1 MMIGRVLNDRYE
13 IVQFVGQGG
22 MAKVYLGFDKVLNRD
37 VAIKVLQEEFTDNE
51 QFLNKFKR
59 EAQAAGKLSHPHIV
73 NIYDTGIDN
82 NIYYIV
88 MEYVDGGTLK
98 DYINAK
104 GKLSYRESINY
115 ALAIASALSQA
126 HKNNI
131 IHRDVKP
138 QNILLTRAK
147 RLPKVADFGI
157 ARAITSST
165 MTMVDETMGS
175 VHYLSPEQARGGY
188 LDARSDL
195 YSLGILLYEMVTGKL
210 PFDSDSPVAV
220 ALMQIQEDIVPL
232 RDIDP
237 EAPKGL
243 EVIIQNLTAKSP
255 NDRYQDAASLIE
267 DLKKVRSDFNAHINR
282 IGMDDTS
289 PTERIPIIRDE
300 EIEQV
305 PKRVALEN
313 TDDYDKLR
321 EDEVEKD
328 KKDKKDKKK
337 KKDKE
342 GKTNWFTKLPLK
354 MKILTGVLAV
364 ILIAG
369 IVFAGTR
376 IFAKEITVPSVV
388 NMTQAEAIATLEKAG
403 LKVDTPKMQ
412 SSTEVEA
419 GMVISQSPTANTV
432 IKSYK
437 KVTIVVSSGPKN
449 VEIPNVVGMKQE
461 EAESAITTLDL
472 KVKVVSEYNDNVEK
486 GEVYKQTP
494 AAKESIKQ
502 GETVT
507 IYVSKGESKVTMEDL
522 SGLSLSEAK
531 SKITSLGLVVGDIEY
546 DSSEKYGKDVVISSS
561 PSQYEEVTKGSSVDL
576 VVSKGLIQSKTMAID
591 IGEFCNST
599 GEKVKVD
606 IVYVD
611 PDGDTST
618 AYSGT
623 VKDTDIIRVTFRGY
637 GVGYFKVYINGT
649 EKGNG
654 GIVTF

>member
-13 IVQFVGQGG
+13 VVQFVGQGG

-37 VAIKVLQEEFTDNE
+37 VAIKILQEEFNDNE

-73 NIYDTGIDN
+73 NIYDTGNDHD
-82 NIYYIV
+82 IYYIV

-115 ALAIASALSQA
+115 ALAIASALGQA

-232 RDIDP
+232 REIDSN
-237 EAPKGL
+237 APKGL

-255 NDRYQDAASLIE
+255 NDRYQDTLELIE
-267 DLKKVRSDFNAHINR
+267 DLKKVRADFNAHINR
-282 IGMDDTS
+282 IGAEDTS
-289 PTERIPIIRDE
+289 PTEKIPIIRDE

-305 PKRVALEN
+305 PKRVPLEN
-313 TDDYDKLR
+313 NDNFDELR
-321 EDEVEKD
+321 E
-328 KKDKKDKKK
+328 KDKKK
-337 KKDKE
+337 KNKDK
-342 GKTNWFTKLPLK
+342 GKKKGFKNLPLK
-354 MKILTGVLAV
+354 MKILAIILAV
-364 ILIAG
+364 MLVSG
-369 IVFAGTR
+369 GVFAGTR
-376 IFAKEITVPSVV
+376 IFAKEVTVPNIT
-388 NMTQAEAIATLEKAG
+388 NMTQQQAEAELAKVG
-403 LKVDTPKMQ
+403 LKAASPKMKN
-412 SSTEVEA
+412 SVDVEE
-419 GMVISQSPTANTV
+419 GKIISQSPKQG
-432 IKSYK
+432 IKIKTYQ
-437 KVTIVVSSGPKN
+437 KVEIVVSSGPADVK
-449 VEIPNVVGMKQE
+449 VPDVVGSQQE
-461 EAESAITTLDL
+461 EAESKITNTELV
-472 KVKVVSEYNDNVEK
+472 VKVVSEYRDDVKK
-486 GEVYKQTP
+486 GEVFKQEP
-494 AAKESIKQ
+494 SAGEEVKQ
-502 GETVT
+502 GNTVT
-507 IYVSKGESKVTMEDL
+507 IYVSKGENKVTMESLTGMSL
-522 SGLSLSEAK
+522 SDAKARIKKLGLSVGEISYE
-531 SKITSLGLVVGDIEY
+531 TSSRY
-546 DSSEKYGKDVVISSS
+546 SKDVVISSS
-561 PSQYEEVTKGSSVDL
+561 PEQYEEVTVGSSVDL
-576 VVSKGLIQSKTMAID
+576 TVSKGKLQKKSMSID
-591 IGEFCNST
+591 IGDYSNST
-599 GEKVKVD
+599 GKRVKVE

-611 PDGDTST
+611 PDGGTST
-618 AYSGT
+618 AYSGR
-623 VKDTDIIRVTFRGY
+623 VKDTDIVNVTFEGY
-637 GVGYFKVYINGT
+637 GVGYYKVYIDGS

>member
-22 MAKVYLGFDKVLNRD
+22 MAKVYMGFDKVLNRD
-37 VAIKVLQEEFTDNE
+37 VAIKILQEEFTDNE

-73 NIYDTGIDN
+73 NIYDTGNDN

-115 ALAIASALSQA
+115 ALAIASALGQA

-138 QNILLTRAK
+138 QNILLTRAR

-237 EAPKGL
+237 SAPKGL

-282 IGMDDTS
+282 IGMEDTS

-305 PKRVALEN
+305 PKRVPLEN
-313 TDDYDKLR
+313 NNDYDKLR
-321 EDEVEKD
+321 EEEKPEKN
-328 KKDKKDKKK
+328 KKNKKNKKGFK
-337 KKDKE
+337 
-342 GKTNWFTKLPLK
+342 NLPLK
-354 MKILTGVLAV
+354 MKILIGVLAV
-364 ILIAG
+364 LLIAG
-369 IVFAGTR
+369 GTFAATR
-376 IFAKEITVPSVV
+376 IFAKEVSVPNIT
-388 NMTQAEAIATLEKAG
+388 NMTVEQATVELEKVG
-403 LKVDTPKMQ
+403 LKPGTPKMK
-412 SSTEVEA
+412 SSIDVEE
-419 GMVISQSPTANTV
+419 GKIISQSPKMGV
-432 IKSYK
+432 KIKTYQ
-437 KVTIVVSSGPKN
+437 KVEIVVSSGPKD
-449 VEIPNVVGMKQE
+449 VKVPDVLGTAQE
-461 EAESAITTLDL
+461 EAESKITNLELTV
-472 KVKVVSEYNDNVEK
+472 KVKSEYRDDVKK
-486 GEVYKQTP
+486 GEVFKQEPSGGET
-494 AAKESIKQ
+494 IKQ
-502 GETVT
+502 GQSVT
-507 IYVSKGESKVTMEDL
+507 IYVSKGENKVTMEDL
-522 SGLSLSEAK
+522 SGLSLSEARSRIENLK
-531 SKITSLGLVVGDIEY
+531 LEVGEIEY
-546 DSSEKYGKDVVISSS
+546 EASSKYGKDVVISSS
-561 PSQYEEVTKGSSVDL
+561 PSQHEEVKIGSSVDL
-576 VVSKGLIQSKTMAID
+576 VVSKGLIQKKTMSID
-591 IGEFCNST
+591 IGDYLNSI
-599 GEKVKVD
+599 GKRVKVD
-606 IVYVD
+606 IIYVD
-611 PDGDTST
+611 PDGETST
-618 AYSGT
+618 VYSGR
-623 VKDTDIIRVTFRGY
+623 VKDTDIINVTFRGY
-637 GVGYFKVYINGT
+637 GVGYYKVYINGS

>member
-13 IVQFVGQGG
+13 VVQFVGQGG

-37 VAIKVLQEEFTDNE
+37 VAIKILQEEFNDNE

-73 NIYDTGIDN
+73 NIYDTGNDHD
-82 NIYYIV
+82 IYYIV

-115 ALAIASALSQA
+115 ALAIASALGQA

-232 RDIDP
+232 REIDP
-237 EAPKGL
+237 DAPKGL

-255 NDRYQDAASLIE
+255 NDRYQDTLELIE
-267 DLKKVRSDFNAHINR
+267 DLKKVRADFNAHINR
-282 IGMDDTS
+282 IGAEDTS
-289 PTERIPIIRDE
+289 PTEKIPIIRDE

-305 PKRVALEN
+305 PKRVPLEN
-313 TDDYDKLR
+313 NDNYDELR
-321 EDEVEKD
+321 E
-328 KKDKKDKKK
+328 KDKKK
-337 KKDKE
+337 KNKDK
-342 GKTNWFTKLPLK
+342 GKKKGFKNLPLK
-354 MKILTGVLAV
+354 MKILAIVLAV
-364 ILIAG
+364 MLVAG
-369 IVFAGTR
+369 GVFAGTR
-376 IFAKEITVPSVV
+376 IFAKEVTVPNIT
-388 NMTQAEAIATLEKAG
+388 NMTVEQATAELAKVG
-403 LKVDTPKMQ
+403 LKAASPKMKN
-412 SSTEVEA
+412 SVDVDE
-419 GMVISQSPTANTV
+419 GKIISQSPKQG
-432 IKSYK
+432 IKIKTYQ
-437 KVTIVVSSGPKN
+437 KVEIVVSSGPADVK
-449 VEIPNVVGMKQE
+449 VPDVIGLQQV
-461 EAESAITTLDL
+461 EAESKITNTELV
-472 KVKVVSEYNDNVEK
+472 VKVVSEYRDDVKK
-486 GEVYKQTP
+486 GEVFKQEP
-494 AAKESIKQ
+494 SVGEEVKQ
-502 GETVT
+502 GNTVT
-507 IYVSKGESKVTMEDL
+507 IYVSKGENKVTMESLTGMSL
-522 SGLSLSEAK
+522 SDAKARIKKLGLSVGEISYE
-531 SKITSLGLVVGDIEY
+531 TSSRY
-546 DSSEKYGKDVVISSS
+546 SKDVVISSS
-561 PSQYEEVTKGSSVDL
+561 PEQYEEVTVGSSVDL
-576 VVSKGLIQSKTMAID
+576 TVSKGKLQKKSMSID
-591 IGEFCNST
+591 IGDYSNST
-599 GEKVKVD
+599 GKRVKVE

-611 PDGDTST
+611 PDGGTST
-618 AYSGT
+618 AYSGR
-623 VKDTDIIRVTFRGY
+623 VKDTDIVNVTFEGY
-637 GVGYFKVYINGT
+637 GVGYYKVYIDGS

>member
-13 IVQFVGQGG
+13 VVQFVGQGG

-37 VAIKVLQEEFTDNE
+37 VAIKILKEEFNDNE

-73 NIYDTGIDN
+73 NIYD
-82 NIYYIV
+82 IYYIV

-115 ALAIASALSQA
+115 ALAIASALGQA

-232 RDIDP
+232 REIDP
-237 EAPKGL
+237 DAPRGL

-255 NDRYQDAASLIE
+255 NDRYQDTLELIE
-267 DLKKVRSDFNAHINR
+267 DLKKVRADFNAHINR
-282 IGMDDTS
+282 IGAEDTS
-289 PTERIPIIRDE
+289 PTEKIPIIRDE

-305 PKRVALEN
+305 PKRVPLEN
-313 TDDYDKLR
+313 NDNYDELR
-321 EDEVEKD
+321 E
-328 KKDKKDKKK
+328 KDKKK
-337 KKDKE
+337 KNKDK
-342 GKTNWFTKLPLK
+342 GKKKGFKNLPLK
-354 MKILTGVLAV
+354 MKILAVVLAV
-364 ILIAG
+364 MLVAG
-369 IVFAGTR
+369 GVFAGTR
-376 IFAKEITVPSVV
+376 IFAKEVTVPNIT
-388 NMTQAEAIATLEKAG
+388 NMTVEQATAELAKVG
-403 LKVDTPKMQ
+403 LKAASPKMKN
-412 SSTEVEA
+412 SVDVDE
-419 GMVISQSPTANTV
+419 GKIISQSPKQG
-432 IKSYK
+432 IKIKTYQ
-437 KVTIVVSSGPKN
+437 KVEIVVSSGPADVK
-449 VEIPNVVGMKQE
+449 VPDVIGLQQV
-461 EAESAITTLDL
+461 EAESKITNTELV
-472 KVKVVSEYNDNVEK
+472 VKVVSEYRDDVKK
-486 GEVYKQTP
+486 GEVFKQEP
-494 AAKESIKQ
+494 SAGEEVKQ
-502 GETVT
+502 GNTVT
-507 IYVSKGESKVTMEDL
+507 IYVSKGENKVTMESLTGMSL
-522 SGLSLSEAK
+522 SDAKARIKKLGLSVGEISYE
-531 SKITSLGLVVGDIEY
+531 TSSRY
-546 DSSEKYGKDVVISSS
+546 SKDVVISSS
-561 PSQYEEVTKGSSVDL
+561 PEQYEEVTVGSSVDL
-576 VVSKGLIQSKTMAID
+576 TVSKGKLQKKSMSID
-591 IGEFCNST
+591 IGDYSNST
-599 GEKVKVD
+599 GKRVKVE

-611 PDGDTST
+611 PDGGTST
-618 AYSGT
+618 AYSGR
-623 VKDTDIIRVTFRGY
+623 VKDTDIVNVTFEGY
-637 GVGYFKVYINGT
+637 GVGYYKVYIDGS

>member
-13 IVQFVGQGG
+13 VVQFVGQGG

-37 VAIKVLQEEFTDNE
+37 VAIKILQEEFNDNE

-73 NIYDTGIDN
+73 NIYDTGNDHD
-82 NIYYIV
+82 IYYIV

-115 ALAIASALSQA
+115 ALAIASALGQA

-232 RDIDP
+232 REIDP
-237 EAPKGL
+237 NAPKGL

-255 NDRYQDAASLIE
+255 NDRYQDTLELIE
-267 DLKKVRSDFNAHINR
+267 DLKKVRADFNAHINR
-282 IGMDDTS
+282 IGAEDTS
-289 PTERIPIIRDE
+289 PTEKIPIIRDE

-305 PKRVALEN
+305 PKRVPLEN
-313 TDDYDKLR
+313 NDNFDELR
-321 EDEVEKD
+321 E
-328 KKDKKDKKK
+328 KDKKK
-337 KKDKE
+337 KKKDK
-342 GKTNWFTKLPLK
+342 GKKKGFKNLPLK
-354 MKILTGVLAV
+354 MKILAIILAV
-364 ILIAG
+364 MLVSG
-369 IVFAGTR
+369 GVFAGTR
-376 IFAKEITVPSVV
+376 IFAKEVTVPNIT
-388 NMTQAEAIATLEKAG
+388 NMTQQQAEAELAKVG
-403 LKVDTPKMQ
+403 LKAASPKMKN
-412 SSTEVEA
+412 SVDVEE
-419 GMVISQSPTANTV
+419 GKIISQSPKQG
-432 IKSYK
+432 IKIKTYQ
-437 KVTIVVSSGPKN
+437 KVEIVVSSGPADVK
-449 VEIPNVVGMKQE
+449 VPDVVGAQQE
-461 EAESAITTLDL
+461 EAESKITNTELV
-472 KVKVVSEYNDNVEK
+472 VKVVSEYRDDVKK
-486 GEVYKQTP
+486 GEVFKQEP
-494 AAKESIKQ
+494 SAGEEVKQ
-502 GETVT
+502 GNTVT
-507 IYVSKGESKVTMEDL
+507 IYVSKGENKVTMESLTGMSL
-522 SGLSLSEAK
+522 SDAKARIKKLGLSVGEISYE
-531 SKITSLGLVVGDIEY
+531 TSSRY
-546 DSSEKYGKDVVISSS
+546 SKDVVISSS
-561 PSQYEEVTKGSSVDL
+561 PEQYEEVTVGSSVDL
-576 VVSKGLIQSKTMAID
+576 TVSKGKLQKKSMSID
-591 IGEFCNST
+591 IGDYSNST
-599 GEKVKVD
+599 GKRVKVE

-611 PDGDTST
+611 PDGGTST
-618 AYSGT
+618 AYSGR
-623 VKDTDIIRVTFRGY
+623 VKDTDIVNVTFEGY
-637 GVGYFKVYINGT
+637 GVGYYKVYIDGS

>member
-13 IVQFVGQGG
+13 VVQFVGQGG

-37 VAIKVLQEEFTDNE
+37 VAIKILQEEFNDNE

-73 NIYDTGIDN
+73 NIYDTGNDHD
-82 NIYYIV
+82 IYYIV

-115 ALAIASALSQA
+115 ALAIASALGQA

-232 RDIDP
+232 REIDP
-237 EAPKGL
+237 DAPRGL

-255 NDRYQDAASLIE
+255 NDRYQDTLELIE
-267 DLKKVRSDFNAHINR
+267 DLKKVRADFNAHINR
-282 IGMDDTS
+282 IGAEDTS
-289 PTERIPIIRDE
+289 PTEKIPIIRDE

-305 PKRVALEN
+305 PKRVPLEN
-313 TDDYDKLR
+313 NDNYDELR
-321 EDEVEKD
+321 E
-328 KKDKKDKKK
+328 KDKKK
-337 KKDKE
+337 KNKDK
-342 GKTNWFTKLPLK
+342 GKKKGFKNLPLK
-354 MKILTGVLAV
+354 MKILAIVLAIMLV
-364 ILIAG
+364 AG
-369 IVFAGTR
+369 GVFAGTR
-376 IFAKEITVPSVV
+376 IFAKEVTVPNIT
-388 NMTQAEAIATLEKAG
+388 NMTVEQATAELAKVG
-403 LKVDTPKMQ
+403 LKAASPKMKN
-412 SSTEVEA
+412 SVDVDE
-419 GMVISQSPTANTV
+419 GKIISQSPKQG
-432 IKSYK
+432 IKIKTYQ
-437 KVTIVVSSGPKN
+437 KVEIVVSSGPADVK
-449 VEIPNVVGMKQE
+449 VPDVIGLQQV
-461 EAESAITTLDL
+461 EAESKITNTELV
-472 KVKVVSEYNDNVEK
+472 VKVVSEYRDDVKK
-486 GEVYKQTP
+486 GEVFKQEP
-494 AAKESIKQ
+494 SAGEEVKQ
-502 GETVT
+502 GNTVT
-507 IYVSKGESKVTMEDL
+507 IYVSKGENKVTMESLTGMSL
-522 SGLSLSEAK
+522 SDAKARIKKLGLSVGEISYE
-531 SKITSLGLVVGDIEY
+531 TSSRY
-546 DSSEKYGKDVVISSS
+546 SKDVVISSS
-561 PSQYEEVTKGSSVDL
+561 PEQYEEVTVGSSVDL
-576 VVSKGLIQSKTMAID
+576 TVSKGKLQKKSMSID
-591 IGEFCNST
+591 IGDYSNST
-599 GEKVKVD
+599 GKRVKVE

-611 PDGDTST
+611 PDGGTST
-618 AYSGT
+618 AYSGR
-623 VKDTDIIRVTFRGY
+623 VKDTDIVNVTFEGY
-637 GVGYFKVYINGT
+637 GVGYYKVYIDGS

>member
-13 IVQFVGQGG
+13 VVQFVGQGG

-37 VAIKVLQEEFTDNE
+37 VAIKILQEEFNDNE

-73 NIYDTGIDN
+73 NIYDTGNDHD
-82 NIYYIV
+82 IYYIV

-115 ALAIASALSQA
+115 ALAIASALGQA

-232 RDIDP
+232 REIDSN
-237 EAPKGL
+237 APKGL

-255 NDRYQDAASLIE
+255 NDRYQDTLELIE
-267 DLKKVRSDFNAHINR
+267 DLKKVRADFNAHINR
-282 IGMDDTS
+282 IGAEDTS
-289 PTERIPIIRDE
+289 PTEKIPIIRDE

-305 PKRVALEN
+305 PKRVPLEN
-313 TDDYDKLR
+313 NDNFDELR
-321 EDEVEKD
+321 E
-328 KKDKKDKKK
+328 KDKKK
-337 KKDKE
+337 KKKDK
-342 GKTNWFTKLPLK
+342 GKKKGFKNLPLK
-354 MKILTGVLAV
+354 MKILAIILAV
-364 ILIAG
+364 MLVSG
-369 IVFAGTR
+369 GVFAGTR
-376 IFAKEITVPSVV
+376 IFAKEVTVPNIT
-388 NMTQAEAIATLEKAG
+388 NMTQQQAEAELAKVG
-403 LKVDTPKMQ
+403 LKAASPKMKN
-412 SSTEVEA
+412 SVDVEE
-419 GMVISQSPTANTV
+419 GKIISQSPKQG
-432 IKSYK
+432 IKIKTYQ
-437 KVTIVVSSGPKN
+437 KVEIVVSSGPADVK
-449 VEIPNVVGMKQE
+449 VPDVVGSQQE
-461 EAESAITTLDL
+461 EAESKITNTELV
-472 KVKVVSEYNDNVEK
+472 VKVVSEYRDDVKK
-486 GEVYKQTP
+486 GEVFKQEP
-494 AAKESIKQ
+494 SAGEEVKQ
-502 GETVT
+502 GNTVT
-507 IYVSKGESKVTMEDL
+507 IYVSKGENKVTMESLTGMSL
-522 SGLSLSEAK
+522 SDAKARIKKLGLSVGEISYE
-531 SKITSLGLVVGDIEY
+531 TSSRY
-546 DSSEKYGKDVVISSS
+546 SKDVVISSS
-561 PSQYEEVTKGSSVDL
+561 PEQYEEVTVGSSVDL
-576 VVSKGLIQSKTMAID
+576 TVSKGKLQKKSMSID
-591 IGEFCNST
+591 IGDYSNST
-599 GEKVKVD
+599 GKRVKVE

-611 PDGDTST
+611 PDGGTST
-618 AYSGT
+618 AYSGR
-623 VKDTDIIRVTFRGY
+623 VKDTDIVNVTFEGY
-637 GVGYFKVYINGT
+637 GVGYYKVYIDGS

>member
-13 IVQFVGQGG
+13 VVQFVGQGG

-37 VAIKVLQEEFTDNE
+37 VAIKILQEEFNDNE

-73 NIYDTGIDN
+73 NIYDTGNDHD
-82 NIYYIV
+82 IYYIV

-115 ALAIASALSQA
+115 ALAIASALGQA

-232 RDIDP
+232 REIDP
-237 EAPKGL
+237 NAPKGL

-255 NDRYQDAASLIE
+255 NDRYQDTLELIE
-267 DLKKVRSDFNAHINR
+267 DLKKVRADFNAHINR
-282 IGMDDTS
+282 IGAEDTS
-289 PTERIPIIRDE
+289 PTEKIPIIRDE

-305 PKRVALEN
+305 PKRVPLEN
-313 TDDYDKLR
+313 NDNFDELR
-321 EDEVEKD
+321 E
-328 KKDKKDKKK
+328 KDKKK
-337 KKDKE
+337 KKKDK
-342 GKTNWFTKLPLK
+342 GKKKGFKNLPLK
-354 MKILTGVLAV
+354 MKILAIILAV
-364 ILIAG
+364 MLVSG
-369 IVFAGTR
+369 GVFAGTR
-376 IFAKEITVPSVV
+376 IFAKEVTVPNIT
-388 NMTQAEAIATLEKAG
+388 NMTQQQAEAELAKVG
-403 LKVDTPKMQ
+403 LKAASPKMKN
-412 SSTEVEA
+412 SVDVEE
-419 GMVISQSPTANTV
+419 GKIISQSPKQG
-432 IKSYK
+432 IKIKTYQ
-437 KVTIVVSSGPKN
+437 KVEIVVSSGPADVK
-449 VEIPNVVGMKQE
+449 VPDVVGSQQE
-461 EAESAITTLDL
+461 EAESKITNAELV
-472 KVKVVSEYNDNVEK
+472 VKVVSEYRDDVKK
-486 GEVYKQTP
+486 GEVFKQEP
-494 AAKESIKQ
+494 SAGEEVKQ
-502 GETVT
+502 GNTVT
-507 IYVSKGESKVTMEDL
+507 IYVSKGENKVTMESLTGMSL
-522 SGLSLSEAK
+522 SDAKARIKKLGLSVGEISYE
-531 SKITSLGLVVGDIEY
+531 TSSRY
-546 DSSEKYGKDVVISSS
+546 SKDVVISSS
-561 PSQYEEVTKGSSVDL
+561 PEQYEEVTVGSSVDL
-576 VVSKGLIQSKTMAID
+576 TVSKGKLQKKSMSID
-591 IGEFCNST
+591 IGDYSNST
-599 GEKVKVD
+599 GKRVKVE

-611 PDGDTST
+611 PDGGTST
-618 AYSGT
+618 AYSGR
-623 VKDTDIIRVTFRGY
+623 VKDTDIVNVTFEGY
-637 GVGYFKVYINGT
+637 GVGYYKVYIDGS

>member
-13 IVQFVGQGG
+13 VVQFVGQGG
-22 MAKVYLGFDKVLNRD
+22 MAKVYLGFDKVLHRD
-37 VAIKVLQEEFTDNE
+37 VAIKILQEEFNDNE

-73 NIYDTGIDN
+73 NIYDTGNDHD
-82 NIYYIV
+82 IYYIV

-115 ALAIASALSQA
+115 ALAIASALGQA

-232 RDIDP
+232 REIDP
-237 EAPKGL
+237 NAPKGL

-255 NDRYQDAASLIE
+255 NDRYQDTLELIE
-267 DLKKVRSDFNAHINR
+267 DLKKVRADFNAHINR
-282 IGMDDTS
+282 IGAEDTS
-289 PTERIPIIRDE
+289 PTEKIPIIRDE

-305 PKRVALEN
+305 PKRVPLEN
-313 TDDYDKLR
+313 NDNFDELR
-321 EDEVEKD
+321 E
-328 KKDKKDKKK
+328 KDKKK
-337 KKDKE
+337 KKKDK
-342 GKTNWFTKLPLK
+342 GKKKGFKNLPLK
-354 MKILTGVLAV
+354 MKILAIILAV
-364 ILIAG
+364 MIVSG
-369 IVFAGTR
+369 GVFAGTR
-376 IFAKEITVPSVV
+376 IFAKEVTVPNIT
-388 NMTQAEAIATLEKAG
+388 NMTQQQAEAELAKVG
-403 LKVDTPKMQ
+403 LKAASPKMKN
-412 SSTEVEA
+412 SVDVEE
-419 GMVISQSPTANTV
+419 GKIISQSPKQG
-432 IKSYK
+432 IKIKTYQ
-437 KVTIVVSSGPKN
+437 KVEIVVSSGPADVK
-449 VEIPNVVGMKQE
+449 VPDVVGSQQE
-461 EAESAITTLDL
+461 EAESKITNTELV
-472 KVKVVSEYNDNVEK
+472 VKVVSEYRDDVKK
-486 GEVYKQTP
+486 GEVFKQEP
-494 AAKESIKQ
+494 NAGEEVKQ
-502 GETVT
+502 GNTVT
-507 IYVSKGESKVTMEDL
+507 IYVSKGENKVTMESLTGMSL
-522 SGLSLSEAK
+522 SDAKARIKKLGLSVGEISYE
-531 SKITSLGLVVGDIEY
+531 TSSRY
-546 DSSEKYGKDVVISSS
+546 SKDVVISSS
-561 PSQYEEVTKGSSVDL
+561 PEQYEEVTVGSSVDL
-576 VVSKGLIQSKTMAID
+576 TVSKGKLQKKSMSID
-591 IGEFCNST
+591 IGDYSNST
-599 GEKVKVD
+599 GKRVKVE

-611 PDGDTST
+611 PDGGTST
-618 AYSGT
+618 AYSGR
-623 VKDTDIIRVTFRGY
+623 VKDTDIVNVTFEGY
-637 GVGYFKVYINGT
+637 GVGYYKVYIDGS

>member
-13 IVQFVGQGG
+13 VVQFVGQGG

-37 VAIKVLQEEFTDNE
+37 VAIKILQEEFNDNE

-73 NIYDTGIDN
+73 NIYDTGNDHD
-82 NIYYIV
+82 IYYIV

-115 ALAIASALSQA
+115 ALAIASALGQA

-232 RDIDP
+232 REIDP
-237 EAPKGL
+237 DAPRGL

-255 NDRYQDAASLIE
+255 NDRYQDTLELIE
-267 DLKKVRSDFNAHINR
+267 DLKKVRADFNAHINR
-282 IGMDDTS
+282 IGAEDTS
-289 PTERIPIIRDE
+289 PTEKIPIIRDE

-305 PKRVALEN
+305 PKRVPLEN
-313 TDDYDKLR
+313 NDNYDELR
-321 EDEVEKD
+321 E
-328 KKDKKDKKK
+328 KDKKK
-337 KKDKE
+337 KNKDK
-342 GKTNWFTKLPLK
+342 GKKKGFKNLPLK
-354 MKILTGVLAV
+354 MKILAVVLAV
-364 ILIAG
+364 MLVAG
-369 IVFAGTR
+369 GVFAGTR
-376 IFAKEITVPSVV
+376 IFAKEVTVPNIT
-388 NMTQAEAIATLEKAG
+388 NMTVEQATAELAKVG
-403 LKVDTPKMQ
+403 LKAASPKMKN
-412 SSTEVEA
+412 SVDVDE
-419 GMVISQSPTANTV
+419 GKIISQSPKQG
-432 IKSYK
+432 IKIKTYQ
-437 KVTIVVSSGPKN
+437 KVEIVVSSGPADVK
-449 VEIPNVVGMKQE
+449 VPDVIGLQQV
-461 EAESAITTLDL
+461 EAESKITNTELV
-472 KVKVVSEYNDNVEK
+472 VKVVSEYRDDVKK
-486 GEVYKQTP
+486 GEVFKQEP
-494 AAKESIKQ
+494 SAGEEVKQ
-502 GETVT
+502 GNTVT
-507 IYVSKGESKVTMEDL
+507 IYVSKGENKVTMESLTGMSL
-522 SGLSLSEAK
+522 SDAKARIKKLGLSVGEISYE
-531 SKITSLGLVVGDIEY
+531 TSSRY
-546 DSSEKYGKDVVISSS
+546 SKDVVISSS
-561 PSQYEEVTKGSSVDL
+561 PEQYEEVTVGSSVDL
-576 VVSKGLIQSKTMAID
+576 TVSKGKLQKKSMSID
-591 IGEFCNST
+591 IGDYSNST
-599 GEKVKVD
+599 GKRVKVE

-611 PDGDTST
+611 PDGGTST
-618 AYSGT
+618 AYSGR
-623 VKDTDIIRVTFRGY
+623 VKDTDIVNVTFEGY
-637 GVGYFKVYINGT
+637 GVGYYKVYIDGS